1 MKFSL
6 YSFYY
11 FTHLE
16 IWSSHTE
23 KKHDFGGV
31 AFILVQDIHVY
42 NYDGFP
48 SHQLGRWG
56 KTGCRDFRGGCSGL
70 PEEWLDEQPA
80 KEGKRKAP
88 LHLQSSEATMEV
100 QLQLDS
106 GDEDELPSPSDP
118 QACRVERRQAEQR
131 SASLLVRRQPRLF
144 LWAAQVSTYLIRWVE
159 LKFSCHV
166 HALPL
171 WAWFSWLCIVLGLTM
186 SLDHGLACGFWTL
199 PWALDWTWTVNF
211 EDFSFALGVLLDFL
225 GLCMWVRVRSWGFTL
240 GAWIFN
246 KVLKNLF
253 YVCGL
258 KQENIREILPL
269 FALNLYLWPQ
279 QLCVSVS
286 LIVKIIEI

>member
-1 MKFSL
+1 MASQA
-6 YSFYY
+6 
-11 FTHLE
+11 
-16 IWSSHTE
+16 ISSDDEE
-23 KKHDFGGV
+23 KLAAGTSEGGAV
-31 AFILVQDIHVY
+31 DCQRSDWM
-42 NYDGFP
+42 N
-48 SHQLGRWG
+48 SQLKKEKERHPY
-56 KTGCRDFRGGCSGL
+56 TCRAQRPQWKCSCSWTVGMRMNCL
-70 PEEWLDEQPA
+70 
-80 KEGKRKAP
+80 
-88 LHLQSSEATMEV
+88 LHLIHRHAGLSGGRQNRGLQVYLWGGSLASSYE
-100 QLQLDS
+100 LQ
-106 GDEDELPSPSDP
+106 
-118 QACRVERRQAEQR
+118 
-131 SASLLVRRQPRLF
+131 
-144 LWAAQVSTYLIRWVE
+144 QVSTYLIRWVE